1 MKEIFKQIEYKGL
14 KITVSNY
21 GKVIWNGNER
31 NCYYNADGYAMCSL
45 KIPNKGWRSVFI
57 HILVATAFV
66 PNPDNLPEVN
76 HKDYNRANPNSDNLE
91 WTTRKENVRYSIC
104 NMPDYHGI
112 NNPNYKNKT
121 LSEKY
126 KNNKELSKE
135 KQGRHATQNGRST
148 PIDLYYDGNFM
159 KSFEYI
165 IPCCQYL
172 INIGESKTDN
182 PEVVRS
188 QINKSIRNKSLYK
201 GHYSF
206 IKR

>member
-14 KITVSNY
+14 KITISNY

-31 NCYYNADGYAMCSL
+31 NRYYNADGYAMCSL

-66 PNPDNLPEVN
+66 SNPNNLPEVN

-91 WTTRKENVRYSIC
+91 WTTRKDNVRYSIC
-104 NMPDYHGI
+104 NMPDYHGV
-112 NNPNYKNKT
+112 NNPNYKNKI

-135 KQGRHATQNGRST
+135 KQGRPATKNGRST
-148 PIDLYYDGNFM
+148 PIDLYYDGKLI

-165 IPCCQYL
+165 IPCCQY
-172 INIGESKTDN
+172 IIDIGESKTDN